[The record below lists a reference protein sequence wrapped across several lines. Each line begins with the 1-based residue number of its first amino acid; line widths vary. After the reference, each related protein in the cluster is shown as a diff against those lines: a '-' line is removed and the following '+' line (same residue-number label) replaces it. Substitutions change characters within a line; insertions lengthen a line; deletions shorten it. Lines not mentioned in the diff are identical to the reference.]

1 MTHEIL
7 GLRALPTYTK
17 HRSCTIR
24 RSAVMAD
31 RIARLLDWATERGA
45 VWSGALEVKAGSR
58 GRGVFCTEKIKSG
71 ELLLQLPQALAVGPL
86 PQIATLVKSGE
97 CSGLLG
103 LVLTLV
109 HSLHTRDSDGTPFFQ
124 DLAATEL
131 PGIPAFW
138 SAAERAH
145 LAGTALD
152 ASAAAEDGASIFE
165 RDVLPVMERLG
176 SELFP
181 AAARTLAAFEAAL
194 SWATS
199 RGFRGRVSYEVGHL
213 FVHLGADG
221 PPSREGAQ
229 NGLLLSHLYVRN
241 R

>member
-1 MTHEIL
+1 
-7 GLRALPTYTK
+7 
-17 HRSCTIR
+17 
-24 RSAVMAD
+24 MAD
-31 RIARLLDWATERGA
+31 RIARLLDWAMERGA

-58 GRGVFCTEKIKSG
+58 GRGVFCTEAIKSG

-109 HSLHTRDSDGTPFFQ
+109 HSLHTCDSDGTPFFQ

-152 ASAAAEDGASIFE
+152 ASAAAEDGALIFE

-176 SELFP
+176 NELFP

-213 FVHLGADG
+213 FAHLGADG

-229 NGLLLSHLYVRN
+229 NGLLLSHLYIKTMICQDRLGTNIGKPHKEGV
-241 R
+241 